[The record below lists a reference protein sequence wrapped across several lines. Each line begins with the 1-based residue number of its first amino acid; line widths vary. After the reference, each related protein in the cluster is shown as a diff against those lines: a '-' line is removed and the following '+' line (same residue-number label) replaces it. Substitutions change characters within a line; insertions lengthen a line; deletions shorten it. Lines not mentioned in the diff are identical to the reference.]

1 MLEGQIIKVH
11 TKEYVVDLGTK
22 LVTARIRGIF
32 RFLEEKPLVG
42 DYVTIDE
49 HKTIVKIHKRKN
61 QIDRPSVANIDYA
74 FIVMSITD
82 PDFDFYLLD
91 KLISQMEM
99 NAIKPA
105 IVVTKTDIERVSIV
119 KKLFKDLTYY
129 EDLGYPVFE
138 GDSLNEIKTFLK
150 GKTVVLAG
158 QTGAGKSTLIN
169 RLAPEHNLKT
179 GETSKKLGRGR
190 HTTRHAEILEVYEG
204 HLVDTPGFSSLNFHN
219 IKEEAIRNSFI
230 EFKDFNCKYKDCS
243 HISTDGCELVKHL
256 NNKMLKSRY
265 ENYQKILKETK

>member
-1 MLEGQIIKVH
+1 MQDGQIIKVH
-11 TKEYVVDLGTK
+11 TKEYVVDTGSN

-32 RFLEEKPLVG
+32 RFLDEKPLVG

-49 HKTIVKIHKRKN
+49 HNTIVKIHKRKN

-105 IVVTKTDIERVSIV
+105 IVVTKTDIERVSLV

-169 RLAPEHNLKT
+169 RLAPHHNLKT

-190 HTTRHAEILEVYEG
+190 HTTRHAEILEVYDG

-219 IKEEAIRNSFI
+219 IKEEDIRNSFI

-243 HISTDGCELVKHL
+243 HINTDGCEVIKNL

-265 ENYQKILKETK
+265 ENYQKILKESK

>member
-129 EDLGYPVFE
+129 ENLGYPVFE
-138 GDSLNEIKTFLK
+138 GDSLNEIKAFLK

>member
-1 MLEGQIIKVH
+1 MTDGQIIKVH
-11 TKEYVVDLGTK
+11 TKEYVVDTGDK

-32 RFLEEKPLVG
+32 RFLDEKPLVG

-49 HKTIVKIHKRKN
+49 YNTIVKIHRRKN
-61 QIDRPSVANIDYA
+61 KIDRPSVANIDYA

-82 PDFDFYLLD
+82 PEFDFYLLD

-138 GDSLNEIKTFLK
+138 GDSINELKTFLK

-169 RLAPEHNLKT
+169 RLAPHHKLKT

-190 HTTRHAEILEVYEG
+190 HTTRHAEILEVYDG

-219 IKEEAIRNSFI
+219 IKGEDIRNSFI
-230 EFKDFNCKYKDCS
+230 EFKDYNCKYQDCS
-243 HISTDGCELVKHL
+243 HINTDGCALVKNL

-265 ENYQKILKETK
+265 ENYQKILKESK

>member
-243 HISTDGCELVKHL
+243 HINTGGCELVKHL

>member
-219 IKEEAIRNSFI
+219 IKEEDIRNSFI

>member
-1 MLEGQIIKVH
+1 MQDGQIIKVH
-11 TKEYVVDLGTK
+11 TKEYVVDTGTK

-32 RFLEEKPLVG
+32 RFLDEKPLVG

-49 HKTIVKIHKRKN
+49 HNTIVKIHERKN

-105 IVVTKTDIERVSIV
+105 IVVTKTDIERVSLV

-138 GDSLNEIKTFLK
+138 GDSLNEIKSFLK

-169 RLAPEHNLKT
+169 RLAPHHNLKT

-190 HTTRHAEILEVYEG
+190 HTTRHAEILEVYDG

-219 IKEEAIRNSFI
+219 IKEEDIRNSFI

-243 HISTDGCELVKHL
+243 HINTDGCEVIKNL

-265 ENYQKILKETK
+265 ENYQKILKESK

>member
-91 KLISQMEM
+91 KLISQMEI